1 MVLIHQGP
9 ARKSTMNRHD
19 VTSALFSSAGYDAT
33 TGVLELEYRNGAC
46 RRWLA
51 VPAKEYQ
58 AFCAAADCDTFF
70 RTRIEGRYISLR
82 GSLSLRRDV

>member
-1 MVLIHQGP
+1 
-9 ARKSTMNRHD
+9 MNRHN

-33 TGVLELEYRNGAC
+33 TGMLELEYRNGAC

-51 VPAKEYQ
+51 VPARVYQ
-58 AFCAAADCDTFF
+58 GFCAAADSDAFF
-70 RTRIEGRYISLR
+70 RASIEGRYISLR

>member
-1 MVLIHQGP
+1 
-9 ARKSTMNRHD
+9 MNRHN
-19 VTSALFSSAGYDAT
+19 VASAFFSSAGYDAT

-58 AFCAAADCDTFF
+58 AFCTAADCDTFF

>member
-1 MVLIHQGP
+1 
-9 ARKSTMNRHD
+9 MNRHN

-51 VPAKEYQ
+51 VPERFTRRSARPQTATRFSGPASRGATCPCGAASACGVTSE
-58 AFCAAADCDTFF
+58 AIICA
-70 RTRIEGRYISLR
+70 
-82 GSLSLRRDV
+82 